1 MFVMSGTRRMWQLRN
16 VGSLTDAYS
25 LTADQHNVWLTG
37 GTEADVIAEAHL
49 DPDSIFAG
57 VQHFAQDR
65 AKRLSRQRELLAD
78 MEGPAVKRF
87 VTACSISRPML
98 TSAQCARERGRIPE
112 DADARLTMERL
123 RRRIRL
129 ICAGCSEEQ
138 SRMTPLRREL
148 PPSRG
153 ASRPDPKT
161 GRRIAS
167 ARTLQ
172 SCSHR
177 AVADAARESRS
188 HLPSTSA
195 HFSHDSYA
203 AELRLPGPVMA
214 AQMNP
219 TSSRAI
225 AATATGVRLPWPT
238 RWR

>member
-1 MFVMSGTRRMWQLRN
+1 MQGQIAASGGEHARSHERSNWDGIRGGRFVWRRYHPGRN
-16 VGSLTDAYS
+16 CR
-25 LTADQHNVWLTG
+25 TA
-37 GTEADVIAEAHL
+37 AA
-49 DPDSIFAG
+49 P
-57 VQHFAQDR
+57 
-65 AKRLSRQRELLAD
+65 RECLAD
-78 MEGPAVKRF
+78 MEGPAVKWF
-87 VTACSISRPML
+87 VAASSISRSML
-98 TSAQCARERGRIPE
+98 PSAQCARERGGIPE

-177 AVADAARESRS
+177 AVVDAARESRS

-195 HFSHDSYA
+195 AHLSHNSYA
-203 AELRLPGPVMA
+203 AELRLSGRVMT

-238 RWR
+238 R